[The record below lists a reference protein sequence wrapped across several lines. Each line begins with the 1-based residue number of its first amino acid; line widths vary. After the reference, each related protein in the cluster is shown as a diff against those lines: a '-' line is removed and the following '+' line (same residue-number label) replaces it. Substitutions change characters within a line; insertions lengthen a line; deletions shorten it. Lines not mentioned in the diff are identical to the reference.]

1 MSASVSIIIPT
12 TASPGRAPLLRRALR
27 SLQEDQN
34 HAVVPIVVVNGSRF
48 VSDILGELKRR
59 RDIRCLYV
67 DKASHTN
74 ARLEGRRMVQTQYFG
89 LLDDDDEYLPG
100 AVPLR
105 LAALTNDP
113 SLDGVITNGYSH
125 DNGQD
130 RVQFTGF
137 SACQGDPLGSLMDN
151 NWLHS
156 AGALFHTARVSTE
169 YFCVPRSMELT
180 YMALMLALT
189 RRLQFLDVPTYR
201 FHRGTPESLSAMRTY
216 YRDAPQA
223 IRQMMALVP
232 PTQVRR
238 RLLRRYAASLHEL
251 SDLERRDGKLWTAW
265 RYHLKSLTLREGL
278 RYLPYTRH
286 LLRLTVTLRLSG
298 EGHESH

>member
-113 SLDGVITNGYSH
+113 SLDGAITNGYSH

-130 RVQFTGF
+130 RDQFAALW
-137 SACQGDPLGSLMDN
+137 ACQGSPLGSLTDN
-151 NWLHS
+151 DWLPS
-156 AGALFHTARVSTE
+156 AGALFQTARVATE

-180 YMALMLALT
+180 YMALMLALP

-201 FHRGTPESLSAMRTY
+201 FHRGTPEYLSAMRT
-216 YRDAPQA
+216 
-223 IRQMMALVP
+223 
-232 PTQVRR
+232 
-238 RLLRRYAASLHEL
+238 S
-251 SDLERRDGKLWTAW
+251 
-265 RYHLKSLTLREGL
+265 
-278 RYLPYTRH
+278 
-286 LLRLTVTLRLSG
+286 
-298 EGHESH
+298 